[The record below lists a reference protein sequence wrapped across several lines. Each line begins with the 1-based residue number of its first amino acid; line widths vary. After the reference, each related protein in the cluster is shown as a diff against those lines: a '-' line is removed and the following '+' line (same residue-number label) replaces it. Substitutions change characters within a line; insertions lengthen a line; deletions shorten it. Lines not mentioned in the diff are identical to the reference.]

1 MSAATEAR
9 GLRFD
14 FPITLVIAL
23 AGIATTALVMTV
35 PSARDALVADDR
47 VFAGEGWRLVTGA
60 LVHATWGH
68 LVRDLSI
75 VLLLG
80 IAYEAVALPHW
91 LFGLGLVVPSLA
103 EVIAHRVAWYCGLS
117 GLSHALLAAVVTYEA
132 LRRRRLWLYAVAAVA
147 IAKPLYELVA
157 NVSLFPMPLGVHVAD
172 TTVAHAAGAFLG
184 IIAGVRA
191 ARASSSS
198 RASVRRP
205 DRRPSR
211 AAAARG
217 DRA

>member
-1 MSAATEAR
+1 MTAAATDAR
-9 GLRFD
+9 ARRFD

-23 AGIATTALVMTV
+23 AAIATTALVMTV
-35 PSARDALVADDR
+35 PTARDALVADDR
-47 VFAGEGWRLVTGA
+47 VFAGEGWRLITGA

-75 VLLLG
+75 VAVLG
-80 IAYEAVALPHW
+80 IGYEAVALPRW
-91 LFGLGLVVPSLA
+91 LFGLGLVVPSVA
-103 EVIAHRVAWYCGLS
+103 EVVAHRVAWYCGLS
-117 GLSHALLAAVVTYEA
+117 GLSHALLAAVVMYEA

-147 IAKPLYELVA
+147 IAKPVYELVA
-157 NVSLFPMPLGVHVAD
+157 NVSLFPMPLGEHVGD

-198 RASVRRP
+198 RVSARRS
-205 DRRPSR
+205 DRRP
-211 AAAARG
+211 
-217 DRA
+217 

>member
-1 MSAATEAR
+1 MRSATATSWT
-9 GLRFD
+9 RFD
-14 FPITLVIAL
+14 FPITLAIAL
-23 AGIATTALVMTV
+23 AAIATTGLVMAV
-35 PSARDALVADDR
+35 PAARDALVADDR

-75 VLLLG
+75 VAVLG
-80 IAYEAVALPHW
+80 IAYEAVALPRW

-117 GLSHALLAAVVTYEA
+117 GLSHALLAAAVSYEA
-132 LRRRRLWLYAVAAVA
+132 LRRRRVWLYAVAAVA
-147 IAKPLYELVA
+147 IAKPLFELVA
-157 NVSLFPMPLGVHVAD
+157 NVSLFPMPLGEHVAD

-191 ARASSSS
+191 GRASSSS
-198 RASVRRP
+198 RASARHRHP
-205 DRRPSR
+205 RPSR

>member
-1 MSAATEAR
+1 MTDAR
-9 GLRFD
+9 AMRFD
-14 FPITLVIAL
+14 FPITLAIAL
-23 AGIATTALVMTV
+23 AAIATTALVLAV

-47 VFAGEGWRLVTGA
+47 VFDGQGWRVVTAA

-68 LVRDLSI
+68 LVRDLSL
-75 VLLLG
+75 VALLG
-80 IAYEAVALPHW
+80 IAYEAVALPRW

-103 EVIAHRVAWYCGLS
+103 EVLAHRVAWYCGLS

-132 LRRRRLWLYAVAAVA
+132 VRRRRLWLYAVAAVA

-157 NVSLFPMPLGVHVAD
+157 NVSLFPMPLGEHVAD
-172 TTVAHAAGAFLG
+172 TTVAHAAGALLG

-191 ARASSSS
+191 GRASSSS
-198 RASVRRP
+198 RASARRP

>member
-1 MSAATEAR
+1 MPDAR
-9 GLRFD
+9 GMRFD

-23 AGIATTALVMTV
+23 AGIATTAIVMTV

-75 VLLLG
+75 VGLLG
-80 IAYEAVALPHW
+80 ISYEAVALPRW

-117 GLSHALLAAVVTYEA
+117 GLSHALLAAVVMYEA

-147 IAKPLYELVA
+147 IAKPLYELVF
-157 NVSLFPMPLGVHVAD
+157 NVSLFPMPLGEHVGD

-184 IIAGVRA
+184 VIAGVRA
-191 ARASSSS
+191 GRASSSS
-198 RASVRRP
+198 RASARRS
-205 DRRPSR
+205 DRHP
-211 AAAARG
+211 
-217 DRA
+217 